1 MYEEMCRCSSLF
13 TKFGGHPMAAGLS
26 LPEENI
32 DAFREQMNRNC
43 PLTVEQL
50 QPKVHIDVPMPVDYV
65 TNALVEEFHILAP
78 FGKDNPKPV
87 FADRNLRISRMW
99 VVGKNQNL
107 YWQDKREKQAD
118 SGHPYS
124 MEQLTFEENPYIN
137 ITEYTQIAMLT
148 MEVAILKVLEAKGLK
163 AEMAAGLSL
172 GEYGALAAAG
182 VMELPDLFRIIRMR
196 GIYMQEAY
204 PEGGA
209 MAAILGLDGD
219 TVAKICG
226 QTAKETGKVVSVAN
240 YNCPGQIVITG
251 EADAVAAASEAL
263 KEAGAKRCIPLKV
276 SGPFHS
282 ALLKTAGEQLA
293 EELKSVKLSTPWIP
307 YVSNV
312 TADYVT
318 DASQVAGLLKQ
329 QVSSPVHF
337 TQSVE
342 RMIADGVDT
351 FIEIGPGKT
360 LSSFVR
366 KIDRNV
372 KVYNI
377 EKPEDLDR
385 VMEELAC

>member
-1 MYEEMCRCSSLF
+1 MSRIAYLF
-13 TKFGGHPMAAGLS
+13 PGQGSQYIGMGKEFYDTY
-26 LPEENI
+26 PEAQAVWKLA
-32 DAFREQMNRNC
+32 D
-43 PLTVEQL
+43 
-50 QPKVHIDVPMPVDYV
+50 KV
-65 TNALVEEFHILAP
+65 L
-78 FGKDNPKPV
+78 
-87 FADRNLRISRMW
+87 
-99 VVGKNQNL
+99 QNL

-172 GEYGALAAAG
+172 GEYGALIACGALSRKDAFAL
-182 VMELPDLFRIIRMR
+182 VRKR
-196 GIYMQEAY
+196 GIYMQEAV

-209 MAAILGLDGD
+209 MAAVLALD
-219 TVAKICG
+219 
-226 QTAKETGKVVSVAN
+226 TAQIEEACKKTEGIVSIAN

-251 EADAVAAASEAL
+251 EEKAVAAAGEL
-263 KEAGAKRCIPLKV
+263 CKEAGAKRVVQLKV

-282 ALLKTAGEQLA
+282 ALLKNAGEQLA

-318 DASQVAGLLKQ
+318 DASQVAELLKQ